1 MMTRTNVIDNKDLKN
16 KVKDYASNIF
26 YQDIIK
32 TMVSALEML
41 LLVKR
46 HLYDENVINKYNKII
61 NSNSVT

>member
-16 KVKDYASNIF
+16 KAKDYASNIF

>member
-16 KVKDYASNIF
+16 KAKDYASNIF

-32 TMVSALEML
+32 TMVSALEMS

>member
-1 MMTRTNVIDNKDLKN
+1 MTRTNVIDNKDLKN
-16 KVKDYASNIF
+16 KAKDYASNIF